1 MACAPQ
7 AVPLAAGGVLYSDS
21 TMKTLAHCRA
31 ITFDLF
37 GTVLDLGGS
46 LTPAIKTFLRG
57 RANVTA
63 AAFWQQLRYRQRIE
77 QYQDSLMLL
86 GHGGY
91 LETVRR
97 AFSYVAR
104 ASGVTPS
111 ARETEA
117 YLAAWEDLDPFP
129 ECRAALERL
138 GARFKLVALS
148 NGDGPLLGRLVTRRI
163 RFDFDL
169 VIPVETV
176 GAFKPHPAVYRAA
189 ARELRME
196 VGELIMVSANS
207 FDVLGARTCGLRG
220 IYVNRYRLP
229 YEETEPQFLPDATV
243 ADFEELAEL
252 LLT

>member
-1 MACAPQ
+1 M
-7 AVPLAAGGVLYSDS
+7 DS
-21 TMKTLAHCRA
+21 LRGCRA

-46 LTPAIKTFLRG
+46 LRPALEAFLRG
-57 RANVTA
+57 RGSVDA
-63 AAFWQQLRYRQRIE
+63 AGFWQQLRYRQRIE

-104 ASGVTPS
+104 AHGLAPT
-111 ARETEA
+111 AAETGA
-117 YLAAWEDLDPFP
+117 YMAAWQELRPFP
-129 ECRAALERL
+129 ECRASLQRL
-138 GARFKLVALS
+138 QARFALVALS
-148 NGDGPLLGRLVTRRI
+148 NGDEPYLQHLTANRI
-163 RFDFDL
+163 RFDFAA
-169 VIPVETV
+169 VISVDTV

-189 ARELRME
+189 ARDLRLE

-220 IYVNRYRLP
+220 VYVDRYRLP
-229 YEETEPQFLPDATV
+229 YEETEPRFLPDATV
-243 ADFEELAEL
+243 TDFDELADL
-252 LLT
+252 LVP

>member
-1 MACAPQ
+1 MDA
-7 AVPLAAGGVLYSDS
+7 LRG
-21 TMKTLAHCRA
+21 CRA
-31 ITFDLF
+31 LAFDLF

-46 LTPAIKTFLRG
+46 LRPALDAFLRG
-57 RANVTA
+57 RGGVDA

-104 ASGVTPS
+104 AHGLTPT
-111 ARETEA
+111 AAETDA
-117 YLAAWEDLDPFP
+117 HMAAWQELRPFP
-129 ECRAALERL
+129 ECRASLKRL
-138 GARFKLVALS
+138 QARFELVALS
-148 NGDGPLLGRLVTRRI
+148 NGDAPFLEHLTANRI
-163 RFDFDL
+163 RFDFAA
-169 VIPVETV
+169 VISVDTV

-189 ARELRME
+189 ARELRLE

-220 IYVNRYRLP
+220 VYVDRYRLP
-229 YEETEPQFLPDATV
+229 YEETEPRFLPDATV
-243 ADFEELAEL
+243 ADFDELADL
-252 LLT
+252 LLAR